1 MSNASI
7 STNKLSIGYDATI
20 VQRDLSFSLKPG
32 EMVCML
38 GPNGCGKS
46 TLLRTLA
53 GLQPP
58 LEGEFKLSTSDFTTS
73 LNSKLSSLN
82 SKDIALVLT
91 ERLSMDNTTV
101 HDVVALGRYPY
112 SSFLDGLTKEDEAII
127 ADSLRQVGFKDSTLN
142 SPTSLN
148 SQLSTLNS
156 FFNAH
161 SDGEKQRI
169 LIAKALAQ
177 QTPIILL
184 DEPTA
189 HLDLPHRLKQPVVLG
204 YIVAGVLVGPNLLGE
219 NIVSH
224 ENVEAW
230 GNIGVLFVLFCI
242 GLEFRL
248 KNLFES
254 GKTALVGAATIII
267 GMLVLG
273 YGVGRFAL
281 LDNMNSLFLAAML
294 CMSST
299 TIVMKAIDEAGL
311 SKARFVKGAT
321 GILIL
326 EDIVAVVLL
335 VLLSS
340 IAVKNSF
347 EGVELLKKVGVLAI
361 TLVVWFVVGILIIP
375 TFLRKVRKYLNDE
388 TLIILALGLCLGMV
402 LTAEEAGFSS
412 ALGAFVMGMV
422 LAETLEAHRIE
433 HLMAPLKNVFAA
445 IFFVSVGM
453 MINPASLVE
462 YWSPI
467 LFVSLVII
475 VGMIVF
481 GTLGCWWGGET
492 MKDAMST
499 GFSFVQIGEFSFI
512 IAALGSKLGVTDP
525 AIYPI
530 IVAASVLTTFL
541 TPYIMKATVP
551 CYNFFYSHASARLKE
566 KIDRRELE
574 VAQAEQKTTGSSENK
589 FLAHSEKVQHALRH
603 TIVTKRVV
611 KLFFTN
617 MSENDKKE
625 ENHA

>member
-1 MSNASI
+1 M
-7 STNKLSIGYDATI
+7 
-20 VQRDLSFSLKPG
+20 VQDLYILMITAGVVSL
-32 EMVCML
+32 L
-38 GPNGCGKS
+38 
-46 TLLRTLA
+46 
-53 GLQPP
+53 
-58 LEGEFKLSTSDFTTS
+58 FKL
-73 LNSKLSSLN
+73 
-82 SKDIALVLT
+82 
-91 ERLSMDNTTV
+91 
-101 HDVVALGRYPY
+101 
-112 SSFLDGLTKEDEAII
+112 
-127 ADSLRQVGFKDSTLN
+127 
-142 SPTSLN
+142 
-148 SQLSTLNS
+148 
-156 FFNAH
+156 
-161 SDGEKQRI
+161 
-169 LIAKALAQ
+169 
-177 QTPIILL
+177 
-184 DEPTA
+184 
-189 HLDLPHRLKQPVVLG
+189 LKQPVVLG
-204 YIVAGVLVGPNLLGE
+204 YIVAGVLVGPNLFGE
-219 NIVSH
+219 NLVSH

-248 KNLFES
+248 KNLFQS
-254 GKTALVGAATIII
+254 GKVALVGAATIIV

-273 YGVGRFAL
+273 YGVGRFSL

-321 GILIL
+321 SILIF

-347 EGVELLKKVGVLAI
+347 EGVELLKKVGVLAV
-361 TLVVWFVVGILIIP
+361 TLVIWFVVGILIIP
-375 TFLRKVRKYLNDE
+375 TLLRKVRPYLNDE

-422 LAETLEAHRIE
+422 LAETLESHRIE

-453 MINPASLVE
+453 MINPSSLVE
-462 YWSPI
+462 YWSAI
-467 LFVSLVII
+467 LFVSVVII

-492 MKDAMST
+492 
-499 GFSFVQIGEFSFI
+499 FQIGEFSFI

-541 TPYIMKATVP
+541 TPYIMKATIP
-551 CYNFFYSHASARLKE
+551 CYNFLYNHASPRLKA
-566 KIDRRELE
+566 KIDKREQE
-574 VAQAEQKTTGSSENK
+574 VELAEQAALTATVSDAPST
-589 FLAHSEKVQHALRH
+589 ADKVRHAVRK
-603 TIVTKRVV
+603 TIVTKHVV
-611 KLFFTN
+611 NLFIKN
-617 MSENDKKE
+617 MSENDQPHDEAEQPK
-625 ENHA
+625 

>member
-1 MSNASI
+1 M
-7 STNKLSIGYDATI
+7 
-20 VQRDLSFSLKPG
+20 
-32 EMVCML
+32 
-38 GPNGCGKS
+38 
-46 TLLRTLA
+46 
-53 GLQPP
+53 
-58 LEGEFKLSTSDFTTS
+58 
-73 LNSKLSSLN
+73 
-82 SKDIALVLT
+82 
-91 ERLSMDNTTV
+91 V
-101 HDVVALGRYPY
+101 HDLYILMITAGVVAL
-112 SSFLDGLTKEDEAII
+112 L
-127 ADSLRQVGFKDSTLN
+127 FKL
-142 SPTSLN
+142 
-148 SQLSTLNS
+148 
-156 FFNAH
+156 
-161 SDGEKQRI
+161 
-169 LIAKALAQ
+169 
-177 QTPIILL
+177 
-184 DEPTA
+184 
-189 HLDLPHRLKQPVVLG
+189 LKQPVVLG
-204 YIVAGVLVGPNLLGE
+204 YIVAGILVGPHLFGE
-219 NIVSH
+219 NLVSM
-224 ENVEAW
+224 ENVETW

-254 GKTALVGAATIII
+254 GKVALVGAATIII

-299 TIVMKAIDEAGL
+299 TIVMKAVDEAGL

-321 GILIL
+321 SILIF

-347 EGVELLKKVGVLAI
+347 EGVELLEKVGVLAA

-375 TFLRKVRKYLNDE
+375 TFLRWVRPHLNDE
-388 TLIILALGLCLGMV
+388 ILIILALGLCLGMV

-433 HLMAPLKNVFAA
+433 QLMAPLKNVFAA

-453 MINPASLVE
+453 MINPASLVT
-462 YWSPI
+462 YWDSI
-467 LFVSLVII
+467 LFVAVVII

-492 MKDAMST
+492 MKDAMQT
-499 GFSFVQIGEFSFI
+499 GFAFVQIGEFSFI

-541 TPYIMKATVP
+541 TPYIMKAAVP
-551 CYNFFYSHASARLKE
+551 CYSFLYNHASPRLKA
-566 KIDRRELE
+566 KIDAREVQVEQAEKAASAQQE
-574 VAQAEQKTTGSSENK
+574 VADNQPSSADKVRHAVRKT
-589 FLAHSEKVQHALRH
+589 V
-603 TIVTKRVV
+603 VTKRLVD
-611 KLFFTN
+611 LFLKN
-617 MSENDKKE
+617 MSENDRKG
-625 ENHA
+625 

>member
-1 MSNASI
+1 M
-7 STNKLSIGYDATI
+7 
-20 VQRDLSFSLKPG
+20 VHDLYILMITAGVVSL
-32 EMVCML
+32 L
-38 GPNGCGKS
+38 
-46 TLLRTLA
+46 
-53 GLQPP
+53 
-58 LEGEFKLSTSDFTTS
+58 FKL
-73 LNSKLSSLN
+73 
-82 SKDIALVLT
+82 
-91 ERLSMDNTTV
+91 
-101 HDVVALGRYPY
+101 
-112 SSFLDGLTKEDEAII
+112 
-127 ADSLRQVGFKDSTLN
+127 
-142 SPTSLN
+142 
-148 SQLSTLNS
+148 
-156 FFNAH
+156 
-161 SDGEKQRI
+161 
-169 LIAKALAQ
+169 
-177 QTPIILL
+177 
-184 DEPTA
+184 
-189 HLDLPHRLKQPVVLG
+189 LKQPVVLG

-347 EGVELLKKVGVLAI
+347 EGVELLKKVGVLVI

-453 MINPASLVE
+453 MINPASLVT

-467 LFVSLVII
+467 LFVSFVII

-566 KIDRRELE
+566 KIDRREVE
-574 VAQAEQKTTGSSENK
+574 VEQAEQKTTGSSENK

>member
-1 MSNASI
+1 M
-7 STNKLSIGYDATI
+7 
-20 VQRDLSFSLKPG
+20 
-32 EMVCML
+32 
-38 GPNGCGKS
+38 
-46 TLLRTLA
+46 
-53 GLQPP
+53 
-58 LEGEFKLSTSDFTTS
+58 
-73 LNSKLSSLN
+73 
-82 SKDIALVLT
+82 
-91 ERLSMDNTTV
+91 V
-101 HDVVALGRYPY
+101 HDLYILMITAGVVAL
-112 SSFLDGLTKEDEAII
+112 L
-127 ADSLRQVGFKDSTLN
+127 FKL
-142 SPTSLN
+142 
-148 SQLSTLNS
+148 
-156 FFNAH
+156 
-161 SDGEKQRI
+161 
-169 LIAKALAQ
+169 
-177 QTPIILL
+177 
-184 DEPTA
+184 
-189 HLDLPHRLKQPVVLG
+189 LKQPVVLG
-204 YIVAGVLVGPNLLGE
+204 YIVAGILVGPHLFGE
-219 NIVSH
+219 NLVSM
-224 ENVEAW
+224 ENVETW

-254 GKTALVGAATIII
+254 GKVALVGAATIII

-299 TIVMKAIDEAGL
+299 TIVMKAVDEAGL

-321 GILIL
+321 SILIF

-347 EGVELLKKVGVLAI
+347 EGVELLEKVGVLAA

-375 TFLRKVRKYLNDE
+375 TFMRWVRPHLNDE
-388 TLIILALGLCLGMV
+388 ILIILALGLCLGMV

-433 HLMAPLKNVFAA
+433 QLMAPLKNVFAA

-453 MINPASLVE
+453 MINPASLVT
-462 YWSPI
+462 YWDSI
-467 LFVSLVII
+467 LFVAVVII

-492 MKDAMST
+492 MKDAMQT
-499 GFSFVQIGEFSFI
+499 GFAFVQIGEFSFI

-541 TPYIMKATVP
+541 TPYIMKAAVP
-551 CYNFFYSHASARLKE
+551 SYNLLYKHASTRLRE
-566 KIDRRELE
+566 KIDRREQE
-574 VAQAEQKTTGSSENK
+574 VEQAEQAAATATTDNSNNKADKVRHAVRKT
-589 FLAHSEKVQHALRH
+589 V
-603 TIVTKRVV
+603 VTKRLVN
-611 KLFFTN
+611 LFLKN
-617 MSENDKKE
+617 MSENDQPAAKK
-625 ENHA
+625 